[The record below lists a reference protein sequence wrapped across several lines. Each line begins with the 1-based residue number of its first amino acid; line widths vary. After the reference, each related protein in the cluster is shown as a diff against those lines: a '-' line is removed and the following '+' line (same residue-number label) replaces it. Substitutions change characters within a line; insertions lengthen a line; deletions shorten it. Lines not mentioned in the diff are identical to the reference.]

1 VRGLIALPAN
11 AQQTLP
17 RPAQT
22 PLPTAQQKSPPPTP
36 QGQKGA
42 APQQAQQPPMAP
54 PAPYAVLKVAP
65 PKPYT
70 DPSLAAFRKELAAIA
85 QKKDRPA
92 LAKLVLAQGFFW
104 LKETGNAAGKK
115 TGIEALSTALSLAA
129 KDGSGWETLG
139 EFAAD
144 ETAAP
149 YPDRPNTVCAPAG
162 PEFDAAAL
170 EKLAE
175 ATKTDLGDW
184 GFTAAGLRRTGGFIF
199 GMTRREAT
207 KVIAGTAA
215 SLLVAPGLPGQEPT
229 GLIQRAIP
237 SSGEMLPVIG
247 LGSSATFSQ
256 VARKEDVAALG
267 EVLKA
272 LVAGGGT
279 VFDTAPGYGASEQV
293 AGRIVSES
301 GLADRL
307 FWATK
312 VNVARQGPAD
322 PAAAR
327 AQIDTSFQR
336 VKKSRIDLIQVHN
349 MGDVKTQVPI
359 LREQKAQGR
368 IRYIGVTT
376 TFEPQY
382 PQMIETMKAEPL
394 DFIGVDYAIDNR
406 EVENTILPLAR
417 DRRIGVFVY
426 APFGRTR
433 LFRRV
438 GDRPVPDWAGE
449 FDAKTWA
456 QFFLKFVLSH
466 PAVTVATPATS
477 QAKNM
482 VDNLAG
488 GVGRLPD
495 EAMRKRMAAF
505 VDALPSA

>member
-1 VRGLIALPAN
+1 VLELTRRDWLAL
-11 AQQTLP
+11 TLGAAGACSW
-17 RPAQT
+17 R
-22 PLPTAQQKSPPPTP
+22 TAQLF
-36 QGQKGA
+36 GQ
-42 APQQAQQPPMAP
+42 Q
-54 PAPYAVLKVAP
+54 
-65 PKPYT
+65 
-70 DPSLAAFRKELAAIA
+70 R
-85 QKKDRPA
+85 
-92 LAKLVLAQGFFW
+92 
-104 LKETGNAAGKK
+104 
-115 TGIEALSTALSLAA
+115 
-129 KDGSGWETLG
+129 
-139 EFAAD
+139 
-144 ETAAP
+144 
-149 YPDRPNTVCAPAG
+149 
-162 PEFDAAAL
+162 
-170 EKLAE
+170 
-175 ATKTDLGDW
+175 
-184 GFTAAGLRRTGGFIF
+184 
-199 GMTRREAT
+199 
-207 KVIAGTAA
+207 
-215 SLLVAPGLPGQEPT
+215 LLT
-229 GLIQRAIP
+229 RAIP

-267 EVLKA
+267 EVLQA
-272 LVAGGGT
+272 LVKGGGM

-327 AQIDTSFQR
+327 AQIEASFQR
-336 VKKSRIDLIQVHN
+336 VKKNKIDLIQVHN

-359 LREQKAQGR
+359 LRELKAQGR
-368 IRYIGVTT
+368 IRYLGVTT

-382 PQMIETMKAEPL
+382 AQMMDTMKAEPL
-394 DFIGVDYAIDNR
+394 DFVGVDYAIDNR
-406 EVENTILPLAR
+406 EVETAMLPLAR
-417 DRRIGVFVY
+417 DRGIGVFVY

-438 GDRPVPDWAGE
+438 GDRPVPDWASE
-449 FDAKTWA
+449 FDTKTWA

-477 QAKNM
+477 QARNM

>member
-1 VRGLIALPAN
+1 MLELTRRDWLAL
-11 AQQTLP
+11 TLGAAGACSW
-17 RPAQT
+17 R
-22 PLPTAQQKSPPPTP
+22 TAQLF
-36 QGQKGA
+36 GQ
-42 APQQAQQPPMAP
+42 Q
-54 PAPYAVLKVAP
+54 
-65 PKPYT
+65 
-70 DPSLAAFRKELAAIA
+70 R
-85 QKKDRPA
+85 
-92 LAKLVLAQGFFW
+92 
-104 LKETGNAAGKK
+104 
-115 TGIEALSTALSLAA
+115 
-129 KDGSGWETLG
+129 
-139 EFAAD
+139 
-144 ETAAP
+144 
-149 YPDRPNTVCAPAG
+149 
-162 PEFDAAAL
+162 
-170 EKLAE
+170 
-175 ATKTDLGDW
+175 
-184 GFTAAGLRRTGGFIF
+184 
-199 GMTRREAT
+199 
-207 KVIAGTAA
+207 
-215 SLLVAPGLPGQEPT
+215 LLT
-229 GLIQRAIP
+229 RAIP

-267 EVLKA
+267 EVLQA
-272 LVAGGGT
+272 LVKGGGM

-327 AQIDTSFQR
+327 AQIEASFQR
-336 VKKSRIDLIQVHN
+336 VKKNKIDLIQVHN

-359 LREQKAQGR
+359 LRELKAQGR
-368 IRYIGVTT
+368 IRYLGVTT

-382 PQMIETMKAEPL
+382 AQMMDTMKAEPL
-394 DFIGVDYAIDNR
+394 DFVGVDYAIDNR
-406 EVENTILPLAR
+406 EVETAMLPLAR
-417 DRRIGVFVY
+417 DRGIGVFVY

-438 GDRPVPDWAGE
+438 GDRPVPDWASE
-449 FDAKTWA
+449 FDTKTWA

-477 QAKNM
+477 QARNM

-495 EAMRKRMAAF
+495 EAMRKRMVAF